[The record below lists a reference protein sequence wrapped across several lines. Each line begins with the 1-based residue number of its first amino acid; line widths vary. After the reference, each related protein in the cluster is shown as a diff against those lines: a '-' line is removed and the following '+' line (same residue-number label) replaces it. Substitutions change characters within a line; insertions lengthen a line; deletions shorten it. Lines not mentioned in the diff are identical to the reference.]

1 MLTCEDDSVSDSI
14 HCIIVRLEIT
24 EQGWATIVSFW
35 VPASVFYS
43 TDELLSSVLVVCV
56 QCLKLSWNPRMEALK
71 RIVFF
76 ISGRVLVFHVL
87 FFGWGVQ
94 HGLAIRNDFRAGN
107 CVSAPHVV

>member
-1 MLTCEDDSVSDSI
+1 MLACEDDSVSDSI

-56 QCLKLSWNPRMEALK
+56 QCSKTIMESK
-71 RIVFF
+71 NGGFEEDC
-76 ISGRVLVFHVL
+76 VFH
-87 FFGWGVQ
+87 FGPGFSVPCFVFWVG
-94 HGLAIRNDFRAGN
+94 GSNMD
-107 CVSAPHVV
+107 